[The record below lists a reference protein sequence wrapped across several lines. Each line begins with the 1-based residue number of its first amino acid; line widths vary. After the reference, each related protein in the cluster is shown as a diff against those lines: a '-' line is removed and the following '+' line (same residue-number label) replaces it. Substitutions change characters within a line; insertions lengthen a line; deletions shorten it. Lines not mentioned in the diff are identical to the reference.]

1 MKPSPASAENE
12 LTEGE
17 HICRTCRHCE
27 ARWVYGS
34 VKESWH
40 LYCTLNKQRA
50 LTPCPGYEREPGT
63 EGDDD

>member
-1 MKPSPASAENE
+1 M
-12 LTEGE
+12 TEGE

-34 VKESWH
+34 VTESWH